1 MSRLGHR
8 ITRRQTLGLA
18 GLAGAAYV
26 TGCRATADEPAA
38 VAEAQTPSCVLV
50 PEVTEGPYFVD
61 TQLKRA
67 DVRANSSGGAARPGI
82 PLALTIRIVEV
93 GSGGR
98 CSPYAGAAVDIWHC
112 DAEGEYSGVGSD
124 TDFLRG
130 YQVTDAN
137 GAVTFRTIFPGWYRG
152 RAIHIHLK
160 VRTYDGATETYE
172 YTSQLFFSDTTIAQ
186 AYDVAP
192 YSGNGMPDTSNA
204 ADGIYAETGGTSLVQ
219 MSGGCVLGLQRQRGA
234 GPHRPSR
241 GRRGEGSPARHS
253 VDAQQA
259 RAAHPARAA
268 RPRRADALD
277 SGAARPR
284 GAHDLVEPGQRR
296 PRRHPRAWRRGRARR
311 RSGPCVARDR
321 RARHGL
327 RRAHDT
333 AARAHSAARRL
344 SGVVF
349 TTSLSADS
357 GS

>member
-8 ITRRQTLGLA
+8 ITRRQTLGIA
-18 GLAGAAYV
+18 GLAGAASV

-172 YTSQLFFSDTTIAQ
+172 YTSQLFFADTTIAQ

-219 MSGGCVLGLQRQRGA
+219 MSGSASAGYTRTVTLGLSDLPESDEAEARLLRSA
-234 GPHRPSR
+234 WTRDRR
-241 GRRGEGSPARHS
+241 GRRRLRAGLELGEPMRS
-253 VDAQQA
+253 VQA
-259 RAAHPARAA
+259 RLVRDGRTLASSKV
-268 RPRRADALD
+268 
-277 SGAARPR
+277 SGVPR
-284 GAHDLVEPGQRR
+284 GTRALSVSVGRGVEPG
-296 PRRHPRAWRRGRARR
+296 PALLVI
-311 RSGPCVARDR
+311 VARDR
-321 RARHGL
+321 GSTTRTI
-327 RRAHDT
+327 RR
-333 AARAHSAARRL
+333 RVRIPQQPS
-344 SGVVF
+344 
-349 TTSLSADS
+349 
-357 GS
+357 

>member
-219 MSGGCVLGLQRQRGA
+219 MSGGASSGYRGSVALGLTGLPEGDAAKARLLGTAWTRS
-234 GPHRPSR
+234 RR
-241 GRRGEGSPARHS
+241 GRRTLRARLDLDERMRS
-253 VDAQQA
+253 IQA
-259 RAAHPARAA
+259 RLVREGRTISSSQVRGVRAGTRALGVEVGRGVEAGPA
-268 RPRRADALD
+268 L
-277 SGAARPR
+277 
-284 GAHDLVEPGQRR
+284 LVI
-296 PRRHPRAWRRGRARR
+296 
-311 RSGPCVARDR
+311 VARDTGSAVRTIR
-321 RARHGL
+321 RRVRIPQH
-327 RRAHDT
+327 
-333 AARAHSAARRL
+333 
-344 SGVVF
+344 VV
-349 TTSLSADS
+349 
-357 GS
+357 